1 VEFPEARLLIFA
13 KAPVP
18 GRVKTRLARR
28 FGFIGAANLYQSL
41 LRWTLDQII
50 QAELCPVEL
59 WCSPDTRHGF
69 FNACRRDYGVTL
81 RVQQGANLGQ
91 RMNHALSTTLKQTSS
106 AVLIGSDCGSLGVD
120 ELRFALAALQAGQD
134 AVLGPAE
141 DGGYVLIGLRRP
153 QPTLF
158 RNIAWS
164 TSRVLPMTRQRL
176 RRADLDWAEL
186 PLGWDVD
193 HPKDIR
199 RWRLAKTHCG

>member
-28 FGFIGAANLYQSL
+28 LGFIGAANLYQSL
-41 LRWTLDQII
+41 LRWTLDRIV

-59 WCSPDTRHGF
+59 WCSPDTRHSF
-69 FNACRRDYGVTL
+69 FTACRRDYGITL
-81 RVQQGANLGQ
+81 RVQQGADLGQ
-91 RMNHALSTTLKQTSS
+91 RMNHALSKTLKQTSS
-106 AVLIGSDCGSLGVD
+106 AVLIGSDCASLSID
-120 ELRFALAALQAGQD
+120 DLRFALTALQARRD

-141 DGGYVLIGLRRP
+141 DGGYVLIGLRRS
-153 QPTLF
+153 QPMLF
-158 RNIAWS
+158 QHIAWS
-164 TSRVLPMTRQRL
+164 TSRVLSATRQRL

-193 HPKDIR
+193 HPKDVQ
-199 RWRLAKTHCG
+199 RWRLIKA